1 MDALLF
7 FVKNHKTLWKWR
19 KLVLVYKSERSIAV
33 VGRVFVASK
42 RVVEPIE
49 MDLPRLAIVEKYN
62 LSLKKI
68 SYNLKINKN
77 TNKKLFKFHFLV
89 SNKQKFEFL
98 SLLVK

>member
-1 MDALLF
+1 MESILWMLCYLLSRTI
-7 FVKNHKTLWKWR
+7 KLYGNGE

-68 SYNLKINKN
+68 SHN
-77 TNKKLFKFHFLV
+77 
-89 SNKQKFEFL
+89 
-98 SLLVK
+98 